1 MDNKA
6 EFTKEQLTAL
16 ISEAEDWAEIYE
28 HPIHDKPQR
37 DFFEGMA
44 RALTAYLATLEE
56 KPVTITPETC
66 RKFYADGVRAGWEF
80 RSKNDTAGYNNVIE
94 TIMGAIKQS

>member
-6 EFTKEQLTAL
+6 EFTKEQLITHIREEIHGWNEVVRESGAASLFAKKSIAAFEIAL
-16 ISEAEDWAEIYE
+16 E
-28 HPIHDKPQR
+28 
-37 DFFEGMA
+37 
-44 RALTAYLATLEE
+44 ALTAE
-56 KPVTITPETC
+56 PVTITPETC

-94 TIMGAIKQS
+94 TIMGAIK